1 MKKKNA
7 FTWSD
12 TTGPCAEFEI
22 PNTLLE
28 LGKRRNIFGH
38 PTISSSLLF
47 FSLVFFLFC
56 KFFFFHI
63 FLFFNF
69 LFFFLPPSLLSLL
82 SPSLLSVQLYRLQ
95 QGHTRFYPLS
105 LEKVALW
112 QGLDTLRRGLLFFF
126 FFFFYLYITYIL
138 SWQPDAP
145 RRWAKITN

>member
-1 MKKKNA
+1 MRNLRYQIPS
-7 FTWSD
+7 WSWAND
-12 TTGPCAEFEI
+12 ATSLDIRQF
-22 PNTLLE
+22 LL
-28 LGKRRNIFGH
+28 LF
-38 PTISSSLLF
+38 SSSLLYF
-47 FSLVFFLFC
+47 FSFANF
-56 KFFFFHI
+56 FFFFHI

-126 FFFFYLYITYIL
+126 FFYLYITYIL